1 MLDDNASTPRRGFL
15 ARLSAAAAAASGLG
29 IFTAA
34 RDAVAAEAP
43 DEAWLR
49 ALTGKHKTAFDVE
62 THKNGNAL
70 AQAKNFLDAWKREY
84 DLAPP
89 AVNLVMGV
97 RGTGIPI
104 VLDDALWAKYRLG
117 EQYGITDPVTKQP
130 AVRNPFIAANVQ
142 PNGLVTKEQTVEA
155 LVERGVTFLVCRNTL
170 AGATRKLVAAG
181 LGTTAQ
187 VRGALDGGII
197 PNVTVVP
204 AMVIAF
210 TQMQQRGVAYVYA
223 G

>member
-1 MLDDNASTPRRGFL
+1 MYDANTATPRRGFL
-15 ARLSAAAAAASGLG
+15 AHLSAAAAAIGGLG
-29 IFTAA
+29 LLTPFRELAA
-34 RDAVAAEAP
+34 AAPP

-49 ALTGKHKTAFDVE
+49 ALTGKHRTAFDVE
-62 THKNGNAL
+62 THRNGNAL
-70 AQAKNFLDAWKREY
+70 VQAKNFLDAWKSEY

-104 VLDDALWAKYRLG
+104 VLDDALWAAYRLG
-117 EQYGITDPVTKQP
+117 EQYGITDPVTGKP

-142 PNGLVTKEQTVEA
+142 PNGLVTRDQTVEA
-155 LVERGVTFLVCRNTL
+155 LVARGATFLVCRNTL

-181 LGTTAQ
+181 MGTPAQ
-187 VRGALDGGII
+187 VRAALDGGII

-210 TQMQQRGVAYVYA
+210 TRMSERGVAYVYA